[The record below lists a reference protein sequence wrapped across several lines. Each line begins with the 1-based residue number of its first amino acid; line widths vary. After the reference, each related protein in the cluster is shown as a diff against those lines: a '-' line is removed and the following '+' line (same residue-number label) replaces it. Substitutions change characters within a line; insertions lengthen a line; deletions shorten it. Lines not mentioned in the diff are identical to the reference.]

1 NHSPSVESEL
11 QDKTLEGLGAG
22 VIIGAG
28 VGALVGAIA
37 GDGTSLIVPGLGM
50 VIAGP
55 LATGLTGA
63 GACGVAGGLVGAL
76 VGSGIREEKANFYTE
91 EIGHDKILIAV
102 IPHSRAETTRIESEW
117 LDRGGEEVIRP

>member
-1 NHSPSVESEL
+1 MVKRTALSTKASDPIIGLFNDRRTARRAYLALFNYGYTQGEITVAMSDEIRKIPPLSVESEL

-22 VIIGAG
+22 MIIGAG

-37 GDGTSLIVPGLGM
+37 GVGTSLIVPGLGM

-63 GACGVAGGLVGAL
+63 GAGGVACGLIGA
-76 VGSGIREEKANFYTE
+76 
-91 EIGHDKILIAV
+91 
-102 IPHSRAETTRIESEW
+102 
-117 LDRGGEEVIRP
+117 